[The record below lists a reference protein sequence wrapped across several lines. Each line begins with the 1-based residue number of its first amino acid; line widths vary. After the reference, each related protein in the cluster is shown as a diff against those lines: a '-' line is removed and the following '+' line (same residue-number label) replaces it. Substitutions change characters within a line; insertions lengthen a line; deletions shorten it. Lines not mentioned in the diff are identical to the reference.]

1 MKKIL
6 SLVLFILSV
15 GCASAQQQYYHM
27 IWQDE
32 FDGQGH
38 PDSSRWNYETGGDG
52 WGNNELQYY
61 TERRLENARLE
72 NGRLIIEA
80 HKEYYQG
87 NDYTSARLTTKNK
100 GDWAYGRIE
109 ARAKLPAGRGTWPA
123 IWMLPTQWIYGDGSW
138 PDNGEIDIMEH
149 VGYDEGI
156 IHGTIHTN
164 AYNHMD
170 GTDKGGTTGVP
181 DATENFHI
189 YAIEW
194 TASEIRWYVDDHL
207 YFTFENK
214 EEGWQKWPFDHPFHL
229 LMNIAVGGDWGGV
242 EGVDDSIFP
251 VQMQVD
257 YVRVYQ
263 TADQI
268 GELIEGPGHLVS
280 RQKGVSFSTPI
291 KDAQSYQWSV
301 PEDAEING
309 ASDQR
314 QVTVDWGCQSGEV
327 ACTIV
332 TADSVYDATHS
343 VALEQVQIDGPRF
356 YNEDDDP
363 LSFSVPEMVQTT
375 YQWELPEGGS
385 FVSGEGTHVVEVDWP
400 ERADSITLNITNDC
414 GTQIITHQLWTP
426 GQQFP
431 YPDPQKPHLLP
442 DTIDP
447 THYDYGGE
455 GVAYHDVTSANEGS
469 GIRQDEG
476 VDTESLDRG
485 YGNIG
490 YIKPGEWVEYSIKVE
505 KEFSAR
511 VVLRMASAVTTN
523 GSVDVL
529 VNGETVASDIQ
540 ARNTGEW
547 YLFEEFES
555 NTFTLSPQDTLL
567 RLEFDRF
574 NFNVGRIIVKQVET
588 AVDQPLKAPSL
599 NLYPNPA
606 RETLNIVCERDMER
620 LEIYDLTGS
629 LMQSKNLTATSRNH
643 KLNLRTLPPGMYL
656 LRVGLT
662 NQRSITQKIIKE

>member
-1 MKKIL
+1 MKTIL

-15 GCASAQQQYYHM
+15 GCVSAQQQSYHM

-61 TERRLENARLE
+61 TERRLKNARLE

-87 NDYTSARLTTKNK
+87 NDYTSARLTTKNN
-100 GDWAYGRIE
+100 GDWVHGRIE
-109 ARAKLPAGRGTWPA
+109 ARAKLPSGTGTWPA
-123 IWMLPTQWIYGDGSW
+123 IWMLPTEWIYGDGGW

-156 IHGTIHTN
+156 IHGTIHTH

-170 GTDKGGTTGVP
+170 GTDKGGTTQVP
-181 DATENFHI
+181 DATEAFHV

-194 TASEIRWYVDDHL
+194 TPSEIRWYVDDQL
-207 YFTFENK
+207 YFTFEN
-214 EEGWQKWPFDHPFHL
+214 EGTGWREWPFDHPFHL
-229 LMNIAVGGDWGGV
+229 LMNIAIGGNWGGI

-268 GELIEGPGHLVS
+268 GELIKGPDELVG
-280 RQKGVSFSTPI
+280 RQEGVSFSTPI
-291 KDAQSYQWSV
+291 KDAQSYQWSA
-301 PEDAEING
+301 PEGAEITS
-309 ASDQR
+309 ATDER
-314 QVTVDWGCQSGEV
+314 QVTVDWGCQGGEV
-327 ACTIV
+327 ACTIA
-332 TADSVYDATHS
+332 TSDSLYEATR
-343 VALEQVQIDGPRF
+343 QVSLTEPQMQGPRF
-356 YNEDDDP
+356 YNENDDP
-363 LSFSVPEMVQTT
+363 ITFSVPEMTETT

-385 FVSGEGTHVVEVDWP
+385 FLSGEGTHLVEVDWP
-400 ERADSITLNITNDC
+400 ERADSIRLHITNEC
-414 GTQIITHQLWTP
+414 GELTISHFLWTP
-426 GQQFP
+426 GTQYPF
-431 YPDPQKPHLLP
+431 PDPEQPHLLP

-455 GVAYHDVTSANEGS
+455 GVAYHDNSSANEGD

-476 VDTESLDRG
+476 VDTESMDQG
-485 YGNIG
+485 HGSIG
-490 YIKPGEWVEYSIKVE
+490 YIKPGEWVEYAIKVE
-505 KEFSAR
+505 EEFSAK
-511 VVLRMASAVTTN
+511 VVLRMASAVRTN
-523 GSVDVL
+523 GTVDVL

-540 ARNTGEW
+540 AHNTGEW
-547 YLFEEFES
+547 NLFEEFES

-567 RLEFDRF
+567 RLEFDNY
-574 NFNVGRIIVKQVET
+574 NFNLGRVIFKQVET
-588 AVDQPLKAPSL
+588 ALDQSPNDPSI

-606 RETLNIVCERDMER
+606 RENLHVASEHDIKR
-620 LEIYDLTGS
+620 LEIYELTGRLIHS
-629 LMQSKNLTATSRNH
+629 ENLTGTNRNH
-643 KLNLRTLPPGMYL
+643 QLSLKTLPPGMYL
-656 LRVGLT
+656 IRIDLA
-662 NQRSITQKIIKE
+662 NQGSITQKIIKK

>member
-6 SLVLFILSV
+6 SLVLFIFSV
-15 GCASAQQQYYHM
+15 GCVSAQQQYYHM

-61 TERRLENARLE
+61 TERRLKNARLE

-87 NDYTSARLTTKNK
+87 NDYTSARLTTRNK

-109 ARAKLPAGRGTWPA
+109 ARAQLPAGRGTWPA

-149 VGYDEGI
+149 VGYDEGV
-156 IHGTIHTN
+156 IHGTIHTD
-164 AYNHMD
+164 AYNHMI
-170 GTDKGGTTGVP
+170 GTQRGGSTEVS
-181 DATENFHI
+181 DATEAFHE

-194 TASEIRWYVDDHL
+194 TPAEIRWYVDDRR
-207 YFTFENK
+207 YFTFENQ
-214 EEGWQKWPFDHPFHL
+214 EEGWEKWPFDHPFHL
-229 LMNIAVGGDWGGV
+229 LMNIAIGGDWGGAQ
-242 EGVDDSIFP
+242 GVDDGIFP

-263 TADQI
+263 TAGQI
-268 GELIEGPGHLVS
+268 GELIKGPDQLVS
-280 RQKGVSFSTPI
+280 RQNSVSFSTPI

-301 PEDAEING
+301 SEGAEITG
-309 ASDQR
+309 AANER

-332 TADSVYDATHS
+332 TADSVYEATHP
-343 VALEQVQIDGPRF
+343 VAVSEPQIEGPLF
-356 YNEDDDP
+356 FNENDEP
-363 LSFSVPEMVQTT
+363 ITFSVPDMAATT
-375 YQWELPEGGS
+375 YQWELPEGAA
-385 FVSGEGTHVVEVDWP
+385 FVSGEGTHLVEVDWP
-400 ERADSITLNITNDC
+400 ERADSITLNIANDC
-414 GTQIITHQLWTP
+414 GEQTISRFLWTP
-426 GQQFP
+426 GTQYP

-455 GVAYHDVTSANEGS
+455 GVAYHDNSDSNEGN

-476 VDTESLDRG
+476 VDTQSMDQG
-485 YGNIG
+485 HGSIG
-490 YIKPGEWVEYSIKVE
+490 YIKHGEWVEYSIQVE
-505 KEFSAR
+505 EEFSAR
-511 VVLRMASAVTTN
+511 IVLRMASAVTTD

-529 VNGETVASDIQ
+529 VNGETVASEIQ
-540 ARNTGEW
+540 ARNTGDW
-547 YLFEEFES
+547 DQFEEFES

-567 RLEFDRF
+567 RLEFNRF
-574 NFNVGRIIVKQVET
+574 NYNLGRIIIKQVET
-588 AVDQPLKAPSL
+588 AVEQPLNNPSL
-599 NLYPNPA
+599 NLYPNPV
-606 RETLNIVCERDMER
+606 RESLHIVSEQDMER
-620 LEIYDLTGS
+620 LEIYDLTGR
-629 LMQSKNLTATSRNH
+629 LMQSKNLSGIHRRYQ
-643 KLNLRTLPPGMYL
+643 LNLQSLPPGMYL
-656 LRVGLT
+656 VKIGLKDKGST
-662 NQRSITQKIIKE
+662 TQKIIRK

>member
-1 MKKIL
+1 MKTIL

-15 GCASAQQQYYHM
+15 GCVSAQQQSYHM

-61 TERRLENARLE
+61 TERRLKNARLE

-87 NDYTSARLTTKNK
+87 NDYTSARLTTKNN
-100 GDWAYGRIE
+100 GDWVYGRME

-123 IWMLPTQWIYGDGSW
+123 IWMLPTQWIYGNGSW

-149 VGYDEGI
+149 VGYEEGL
-156 IHGTIHTN
+156 IHGTIHTH

-170 GTDKGGTTGVP
+170 GTDKGGTTQVP
-181 DATENFHI
+181 DATEAFHV

-194 TASEIRWYVDDHL
+194 TQSEIRWYVDDQL
-207 YFTFENK
+207 YFTFEN
-214 EEGWQKWPFDHPFHL
+214 EGEGWQKWPFDHPFHL
-229 LMNIAVGGDWGGV
+229 LMNIAIGGDWGGV
-242 EGVDDSIFP
+242 EGVDNSIFP

-268 GELIEGPGHLVS
+268 GELIEGPGQLVS
-280 RQKGVSFSTPI
+280 RQKGVSFSTPV

-301 PEDAEING
+301 PEGAEITT
-309 ASDQR
+309 AADER
-314 QVTVDWGCQSGEV
+314 QVTVDWGCQGGQV

-332 TADSVYDATHS
+332 TPDSVYEATHAVS
-343 VALEQVQIDGPRF
+343 VKDPHIEGPRF
-356 YNEDDDP
+356 YDANDEP
-363 LSFSVPEMVQTT
+363 LTFSVPEMAETT

-385 FVSGEGTHVVEVDWP
+385 FVTGEGTHVVEVDWP
-400 ERADSITLNITNDC
+400 ERADSIRLHVTNDC
-414 GTQIITHQLWTP
+414 GEQTVSHFLWAP
-426 GQQFP
+426 GSQYP
-431 YPDPQKPHLLP
+431 YPDPGQPFSLP

-455 GVAYHDVTSANEGS
+455 GVAYHDESPANEGD

-476 VDTESLDRG
+476 VDTESLDQG
-485 YGNIG
+485 HGSIG
-490 YIKPGEWVEYSIKVE
+490 YIKPDEWLEYTIEVEN
-505 KEFSAR
+505 EFSAR

-523 GSVDVL
+523 GTVDVL
-529 VNGETVASDIQ
+529 VNGETVASGIQ

-547 YLFEEFES
+547 DLFEEFES
-555 NTFTLSPQDTLL
+555 NIFTLSPQDTLL

-574 NFNVGRIIVKQVET
+574 NFNLGRIVVKQVET
-588 AVDQPLKAPSL
+588 AVDPSLKHPAL

-606 RETLNIVCERDMER
+606 GETLHVVSERDMEH
-620 LEIYDLTGS
+620 LKIYDLTGR
-629 LMQSKNLTATSRNH
+629 LMQSKDLTGTRRKH
-643 KLNLRTLPPGMYL
+643 QLNLSAIPPGMYL
-656 LRVGLT
+656 IRIALT
-662 NQRSITQKIIKE
+662 NRESITQKIIIK